1 MFLVTIFVLCSR
13 TGIADLCTPSRRI
26 SSPARALPSSQR
38 KYRRAIVPG
47 SSPTL
52 PFYFVPTLDEREIR
66 MACPFADVIGPR
78 RPFRVP
84 RWHADP
90 GSVEHRFRNAIDANI
105 GFNERIGQRHGAK
118 RCEAEPGSHKTKRL
132 TKVAGVNQDGAIYTR
147 GMI

>member
-78 RPFRVP
+78 RPFRVT

-90 GSVEHRFRNAIDANI
+90 GSVEHGLRDAVDAESS
-105 GFNERIGQRHGAK
+105 FDARIREGHGAEG
-118 RCEAEPGSHKTKRL
+118 RQPEPGSHEAKRL
-132 TKVAGVNQDGAIYTR
+132 TDVASIN
-147 GMI
+147 